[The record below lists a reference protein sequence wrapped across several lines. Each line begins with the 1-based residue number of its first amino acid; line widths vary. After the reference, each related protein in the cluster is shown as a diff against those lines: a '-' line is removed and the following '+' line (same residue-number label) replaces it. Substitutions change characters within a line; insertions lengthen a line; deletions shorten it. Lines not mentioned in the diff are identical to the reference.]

1 MMKWMGSATT
11 VALTMCTL
19 TASAQASNPQVA
31 IPSVHK
37 SVASTPQVAA
47 PSAHNLGA
55 GISGFAGSKHGPTAQ
70 PRMVD
75 SGAVTNL
82 SVAEQDS
89 ANVKGVPGG
98 ESGPAARVKV
108 HGGL

>member
-1 MMKWMGSATT
+1 MMKWMGSAIA

-19 TASAQASNPQVA
+19 TASADATNPQVT
-31 IPSVHK
+31 IPSVHE
-37 SVASTPQVAA
+37 SGASIPQVAA
-47 PSAHNLGA
+47 PSAHDSGV
-55 GISGFAGSKHGPTAQ
+55 GISGFAGSKDGPTAQ

-75 SGAVTNL
+75 SGTVTNM

-89 ANVKGVPGG
+89 ANVKGMPGG